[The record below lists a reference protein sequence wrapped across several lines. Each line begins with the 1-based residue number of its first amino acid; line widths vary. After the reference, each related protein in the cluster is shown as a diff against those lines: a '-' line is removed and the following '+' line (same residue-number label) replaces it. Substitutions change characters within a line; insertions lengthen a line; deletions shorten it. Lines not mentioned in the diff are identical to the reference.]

1 MSKKQVHP
9 ENISVEDMQVW
20 TEYLATG
27 TVQDD
32 NHAKQLTRLG
42 KRAVNLADVA
52 TIVDFMARRNDGF
65 ITALIEQNG
74 THEKILNKLGA
85 TNEVWDEAKKE
96 YNEELDAIQAEVAQ
110 AQETI
115 KAQMEKGE

>member
-1 MSKKQVHP
+1 MSKKTVKP

-27 TVQDD
+27 AVQDD

-74 THEKILNKLGA
+74 IHEKILNKLGA

-96 YNEELDAIQAEVAQ
+96 YNEELEAIQAEVAQ

>member
-74 THEKILNKLGA
+74 IHEKILNMLGA

>member
-1 MSKKQVHP
+1 M
-9 ENISVEDMQVW
+9 
-20 TEYLATG
+20 
-27 TVQDD
+27 
-32 NHAKQLTRLG
+32 
-42 KRAVNLADVA
+42 
-52 TIVDFMARRNDGF
+52 
-65 ITALIEQNG
+65 
-74 THEKILNKLGA
+74 NKLGA